1 MLPQPYFPKPVESIL
16 DWDVNSYFN
25 NVEPQFYKLA
35 NKRLSLEDSKIFTD
49 DGSKSIRVIY
59 GLMNHKVAADNGDET
74 SQALVS
80 YVQKLIIDSS
90 FGGPMVTKSVDE
102 LLKGY
107 SAPGLDYKLK
117 ADTLI
122 GGAPWLEKTASF
134 IEIEHNPDLFSKLS
148 TGIV

>member
-16 DWDVNSYFN
+16 DWDINNYFN
-25 NVEPQFYKLA
+25 KVEPQFYKLT
-35 NKRLSLEDSKIFTD
+35 NKRLTLEDSKLFMG
-49 DGSKSIRVIY
+49 DGPKSIRVIY

-74 SQALVS
+74 SQAVVG

-90 FGGPMVTKSVDE
+90 FGGPMVTKSVEE

-107 SAPGLDYKLK
+107 SAPGLDLKLK
-117 ADTLI
+117 ADSLI
-122 GGAPWLEKTASF
+122 GGAPWLDQTASF
-134 IEIEHNPDLFSKLS
+134 IETEHNPVLFSKLS